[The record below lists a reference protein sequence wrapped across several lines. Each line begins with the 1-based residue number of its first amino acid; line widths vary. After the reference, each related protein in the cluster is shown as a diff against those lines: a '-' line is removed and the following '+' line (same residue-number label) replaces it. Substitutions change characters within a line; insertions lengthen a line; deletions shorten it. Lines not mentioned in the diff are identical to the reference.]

1 MSEVSNKSPD
11 YLAWMT
17 NYTKLWFHQPIYDG
31 KLGVS
36 GEGEVVRFMGPVSQ
50 LFSLNL
56 KKKNF

>member
-1 MSEVSNKSPD
+1 MTEVSNKSPD

-50 LFSLNL
+50 LFSLN
-56 KKKNF
+56 F